1 MATTRVTSASVVAL
15 RFDGATLWAIDQTEL
30 PWRERELEL
39 RSAEDVAGA
48 IRRLAIRG
56 APLIGVAGAYGVVVE
71 LARDPSLETLA
82 QACELLRKSRP
93 TAVNLAWAV
102 DRVSEAVRNR
112 DPAGDLVSAALEE
125 ARRIHAE
132 EEAASDAI
140 ATHGADLLA
149 GARRIMTHCN
159 TGALAAPGRGTALAV
174 IAELAERGTLEGV
187 LATESRPLLQGA
199 RLTAYELARLNI
211 PHELIVDSA
220 AAGLI
225 AAGAV
230 DAVIVGCDR
239 VAANGDV
246 ANKVGTYGLAL
257 AARAAGIPFVVAG
270 PTSTI
275 DLSTPD
281 GARIPI
287 EDRDPE
293 EVRAVAGQRLTL
305 PDTRCR
311 NPAFDVTPAALITA
325 LVTERGVVRS
335 PSTDALAEHHA
346 TSPAQHATSPAH
358 HATSPAHHATGPANA
373 VDPR

>member
-1 MATTRVTSASVVAL
+1 MAAATRASPASVVAL
-15 RFDGATLWAIDQTEL
+15 RFDGAALWAIDQTAL
-30 PWRERELEL
+30 PFNERELEL
-39 RSAEDVAGA
+39 RSAEEVAAA
-48 IRRLAIRG
+48 IRRLSIRG
-56 APLIGVAGAYGVVVE
+56 APLIGVAAAYGVVLE
-71 LARDPSLETLA
+71 LRREPSLKTLER
-82 QACELLRKSRP
+82 ACSLLRNARP

-102 DRVSEAVRNR
+102 DRVNDAVRSR
-112 DPAGDLVSAALEE
+112 DPSNSDLAGAALD
-125 ARRIHAE
+125 AAKSIHAD

-140 ATHGADLLA
+140 ATHGAELLS
-149 GARRIMTHCN
+149 GARRILTHCN

-174 IAELAERGTLEGV
+174 IAELAERGSLEGV

-199 RLTAYELARLNI
+199 RLTAYELARRGI

-257 AARAAGIPFVVAG
+257 AAHAAGIPFVVAG

-275 DLSTPD
+275 DLDTPD
-281 GARIPI
+281 GAHIAI
-287 EDRDPE
+287 EERDPE
-293 EVRAVAGQRLTL
+293 EVRAAAGQRLTL

-311 NPAFDVTPAALITA
+311 NPAFDVTPAHLVTA
-325 LVTERGVVRS
+325 LVTERGVVPA
-335 PSTDALAEHHA
+335 PSTEALGAHTA
-346 TSPAQHATSPAH
+346 GDRAH
-358 HATSPAHHATGPANA
+358 HPAA
-373 VDPR
+373 PR